1 MKNLT
6 LYALAAALYVIGGAF
21 RKYSHGLKSYFRKEA
36 VFGLAQQ
43 DRQERQEQAE
53 VGERVIRAWLPG
65 RSRRQRRR
73 AGKPLEEIDG
83 LGFPR
88 QLAELGLELLPG

>member
-21 RKYSHGLKSYFRKEA
+21 MKYSHGLKKLFPKGS
-36 VFGLAQQ
+36 GLWQ

-65 RSRRQRRR
+65 RTRRQRRR
-73 AGKPLEEIDG
+73 AGQPLEEIDG